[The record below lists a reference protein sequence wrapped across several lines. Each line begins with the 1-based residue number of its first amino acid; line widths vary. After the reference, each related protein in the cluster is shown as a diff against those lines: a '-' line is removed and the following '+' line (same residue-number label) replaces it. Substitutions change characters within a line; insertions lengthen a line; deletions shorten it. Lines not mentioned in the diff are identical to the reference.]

1 MGGSRANDTDGTPA
15 NRTASVPPVG
25 VVGLGEIGRGL
36 ATTLL
41 RAGAAVTVC
50 DVRPDATAPFA
61 DRARVATSPADLATD
76 VRVAVVAVVDDDQVR
91 AVVDGPDGLLAGF
104 ARAADDGV
112 AGRTANRAAGGEDA
126 AIVVVSTVTTGTIR
140 DLAGRA
146 ADAGVALVDCGVSGG
161 PAAAAAGQL
170 VCMVGGDTAAVE
182 RVQSV
187 LDAVGTDVLHMGPL
201 GAGLS
206 AKLARNLVQ
215 YGSWLA
221 AYEGQ
226 VLAEAA
232 GIDLALLA
240 RAIRASDQRIGGAA
254 TLMFRPTV
262 APLRADVPTD
272 AGLIEPM
279 GAAARLAHKDL
290 RAARELADAL
300 GVAVPVA
307 RLTDAYCD
315 AIFGVGRTPSDRTA
329 GVGQTPSGAMPGS
342 PS

>member
-1 MGGSRANDTDGTPA
+1 MAIDSNDASAAGTA
-15 NRTASVPPVG
+15 TVPPVG
-25 VVGLGEIGRGL
+25 IVGLGEIGRGL
-36 ATTLL
+36 AGTLL
-41 RAGAAVTVC
+41 RAGAAVIVC

-61 DRARVATSPADLATD
+61 DRARIAASPADLAAA

-104 ARAADDGV
+104 ARATDDGV
-112 AGRTANRAAGGEDA
+112 AGRGVGREGA
-126 AIVVVSTVTTGTIR
+126 AIVVVSTVTTGTVR

-161 PAAAAAGQL
+161 PSAAADGQL
-170 VCMVGGDTAAVE
+170 VCMVGGDAAAVE
-182 RVQSV
+182 SVRPV
-187 LDAVGTDVLHMGPL
+187 LDVVGTDVLHMGPL

-221 AYEGQ
+221 AYEAQ

-240 RAIRASDQRIGGAA
+240 RAIRVSDQRIGGAA

-262 APLRADVPTD
+262 APLRPDVPTD
-272 AGLIEPM
+272 TGLIGPM
-279 GAAARLAHKDL
+279 GAGARLAHKDL
-290 RAARELADAL
+290 RAARELADSL
-300 GVAVPVA
+300 GVDVPVA

-315 AIFGVGRTPSDRTA
+315 AIFGVGPSPGDRTA
-329 GVGQTPSGAMPGS
+329 GGGQTPSGAMPGS

>member
-1 MGGSRANDTDGTPA
+1 M
-15 NRTASVPPVG
+15 
-25 VVGLGEIGRGL
+25 
-36 ATTLL
+36 
-41 RAGAAVTVC
+41 
-50 DVRPDATAPFA
+50 
-61 DRARVATSPADLATD
+61 
-76 VRVAVVAVVDDDQVR
+76 
-91 AVVDGPDGLLAGF
+91 LAGF
-104 ARAADDGV
+104 ARAADDRE
-112 AGRTANRAAGGEDA
+112 ADGEGA
-126 AIVVVSTVTTGTIR
+126 AIVVVSTVATGTVR

-161 PAAAAAGQL
+161 PSAAAEGQL
-170 VCMVGGDTAAVE
+170 VCMVGGDAAAVE
-182 RVQSV
+182 RVQPV
-187 LDAVGTDVLHMGPL
+187 LDVVGTDVLHMGPL

-240 RAIRASDQRIGGAA
+240 RAIRTSDQRIGGAA

-262 APLRADVPTD
+262 APLRPDVPTD
-272 AGLIEPM
+272 AGLIEAM

-290 RAARELADAL
+290 RAARELADSL

-307 RLTDAYCD
+307 RLTDDYCD
-315 AIFGVGRTPSDRTA
+315 AIFGVGQTPSDRTA

>member
-1 MGGSRANDTDGTPA
+1 M
-15 NRTASVPPVG
+15 
-25 VVGLGEIGRGL
+25 
-36 ATTLL
+36 
-41 RAGAAVTVC
+41 C
-50 DVRPDATAPFA
+50 
-61 DRARVATSPADLATD
+61 
-76 VRVAVVAVVDDDQVR
+76 AVVAVVDDDQVR

-104 ARAADDGV
+104 ARAAGDREADGE
-112 AGRTANRAAGGEDA
+112 GA
-126 AIVVVSTVTTGTIR
+126 AIVVVSTVATGTVR

-161 PAAAAAGQL
+161 PSAAAEGQL
-170 VCMVGGDTAAVE
+170 VCMVGGDAAALE
-182 RVQSV
+182 RVRPV

-240 RAIRASDQRIGGAA
+240 RAIRTSDQRIGGAA

-290 RAARELADAL
+290 RAARELADSL

-307 RLTDAYCD
+307 RLTDDYCD
-315 AIFGVGRTPSDRTA
+315 AIFGVGQTPSDRTA
-329 GVGQTPSGAMPGS
+329 SVGQTPSGAMPGS